1 MAKLLGNTIRTS
13 TSARDSN
20 NFLAARV
27 IDIILDINHPRAEEF
42 GGYDG
47 IGTIFYSYVN
57 EPNQAEDSKFLN
69 SAKPFFSFI
78 KQYPLLNEIVLIV
91 SGPNKNYTFAELENT
106 RYATLKYYLPNINV
120 WNHQHNNA
128 LPDMVYHLE
137 EKESDNYERIGG
149 SLIRTAEGDNSV
161 EVPLGKYFKEN
172 LSIQPLLPFEGDTIV
187 EGRFGNSIRFGATAK
202 EANDKTAYSTKGE
215 TGDPITIIRNG
226 ALVEEND
233 NGWEH
238 TIENINTDHSTIYL
252 TSNQVLPNFEVVS
265 LHWQSWMAK
274 YDELEVKQKDEFD
287 NITEGFEVESIEP
300 EEPEATADQEL
311 EEATEEDIQ
320 SQEEQNEDPEDC
332 VDCDNHEGD
341 LMIPEDG
348 KLKLSYELNKN
359 PEEET
364 QEGNNPP
371 PPPAPAENQPT
382 TQTMPPDFGP
392 EKDIVE
398 TYRGI
403 DIERTRGRYDGY
415 YVETYEIVE
424 KTYPAGSVEEY
435 VIYEWGGMGSQYG
448 YDTLKESIDE
458 AYEDYEDGFR
468 VGDA

>member
-1 MAKLLGNTIRTS
+1 MALLGTTNTSSNTS
-13 TSARDSN
+13 SQPFGLRSV
-20 NFLAARV
+20 RV
-27 IDIILDINHPRAEEF
+27 VDIILDINHPRAEEF
-42 GGYDG
+42 GGYDS
-47 IGTIFYSYVN
+47 IGTIFFQDIYEQS
-57 EPNQAEDSKFLN
+57 
-69 SAKPFFSFI
+69 SASEFNTRLTDNARPYFTFV
-78 KQYPLLNEIVLIV
+78 KQYPLKNEIVLILN
-91 SGPNKNYTFAELENT
+91 GPTKAYNDDRNSNH
-106 RYATLKYYLPNINV
+106 KYYLPSVNI

-128 LPDMVYHLE
+128 LPDSSYYIEDEQGPTNFNIVAG
-137 EKESDNYERIGG
+137 KVVRV
-149 SLIRTAEGDNSV
+149 AEDDNSV
-161 EVPLGKYFKEN
+161 EIPLGEYFKEN
-172 LSIQPLLPFEGDTIV
+172 LSLQPLLPFEGDTII

-226 ALVEEND
+226 QLIEERD

-287 NITEGFEVESIEP
+287 NITEGFELESVEP
-300 EEPEATADQEL
+300 EEPEETADQEL
-311 EEATEEDIQ
+311 EEATEEDIEA
-320 SQEEQNEDPEDC
+320 QEEQNEDPEDC
-332 VDCDNHEGD
+332 DDCYEDEDNR
-341 LMIPEDG
+341 
-348 KLKLSYELNKN
+348 S
-359 PEEET
+359 EEEKE
-364 QEGNNPP
+364 QEAAENNNNPP
-371 PPPAPAENQPT
+371 PEDSSDQNQPT

-415 YVETYEIVE
+415 YVETYEILDN
-424 KTYPAGSVEEY
+424 KTHPAGSVKEY
-435 VIYEWGGMGSQYG
+435 VIYEYGGLGSQYG

-458 AYEDYEDGFR
+458 AYEDYEDGYR
-468 VGDA
+468 IGD